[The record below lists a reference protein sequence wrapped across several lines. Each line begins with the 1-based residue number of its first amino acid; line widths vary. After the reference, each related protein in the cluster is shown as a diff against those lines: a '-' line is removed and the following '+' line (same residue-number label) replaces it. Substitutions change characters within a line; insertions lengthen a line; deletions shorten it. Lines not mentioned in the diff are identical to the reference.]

1 MPVVSN
7 RITLQFQNKTVTGLT
22 MCFFCSK
29 NTRFGAFLWKCMMDT
44 NVLWQTIWPQPIIH
58 HGHNKSKRSWSS
70 PHHGG
75 KWKCPIYYKVH
86 SGHAAQ
92 HMTMAE
98 VSQGNRPTFVCQ
110 SGEENRLAIF
120 DLAPVWVTSLKLHGD
135 EGIFKDGKQDPFD
148 NSLCCV
154 ACGVQLQHT
163 ERHRSSQKT
172 LTIPHRAIQ
181 LN

>member
-1 MPVVSN
+1 MFFFAP
-7 RITLQFQNKTVTGLT
+7 RIPGLVL
-22 MCFFCSK
+22 FFESVWW
-29 NTRFGAFLWKCMMDT
+29 TQM
-44 NVLWQTIWPQPIIH
+44 WQTIWPQPIIH

-75 KWKCPIYYKVH
+75 KWKCPIRYKVH

-120 DLAPVWVTSLKLHGD
+120 DFAPVWVTSLNLHGD
-135 EGIFKDGKQDPFD
+135 EGIFKDSKQDPFD

-163 ERHRSSQKT
+163 ARHRSSQKT